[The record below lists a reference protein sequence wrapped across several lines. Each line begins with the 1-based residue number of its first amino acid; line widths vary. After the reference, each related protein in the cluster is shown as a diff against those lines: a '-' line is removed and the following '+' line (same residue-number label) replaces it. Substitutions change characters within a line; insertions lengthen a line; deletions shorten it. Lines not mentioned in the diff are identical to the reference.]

1 MNTTQTTK
9 TTAADTL
16 IAATREGMEVNGWSF
31 DQAMQAAVAAMIA
44 EDADTMREFIACF
57 A

>member
-1 MNTTQTTK
+1 MNNTAAAK
-9 TTAADTL
+9 RTAADTL

-31 DQAMQAAVAAMIA
+31 DQARQAAVAAMIA